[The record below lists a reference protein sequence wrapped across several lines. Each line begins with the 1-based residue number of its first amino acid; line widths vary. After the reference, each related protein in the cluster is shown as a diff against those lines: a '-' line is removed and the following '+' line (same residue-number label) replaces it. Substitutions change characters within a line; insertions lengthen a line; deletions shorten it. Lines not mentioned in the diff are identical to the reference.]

1 MGIAG
6 ILFSCWRVMQIVTLI
21 PTVGML
27 SYFVNGFV
35 SSNQRKYSDGPP
47 ALGRG

>member
-6 ILFSCWRVMQIVTLI
+6 IFFTGWRLLQIVTLI

-27 SYFVNGFV
+27 AYFVNGFV
-35 SSNQRKYSDGPP
+35 SSNQRE
-47 ALGRG
+47 